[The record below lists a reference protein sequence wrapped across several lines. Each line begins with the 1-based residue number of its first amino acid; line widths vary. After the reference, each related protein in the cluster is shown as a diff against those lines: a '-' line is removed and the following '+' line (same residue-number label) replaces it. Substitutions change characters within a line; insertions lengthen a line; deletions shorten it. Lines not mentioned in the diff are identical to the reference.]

1 MEKLQEIIQA
11 GAIGDA
17 FGYQVEF
24 DNIIRII
31 DKYGSNGIKYKI
43 SDELPA
49 SDDTQMTL
57 FLWEGVNEYIKD
69 NSQYDLNSFIILAH
83 KYFKNWYR
91 TQTTKYNEDIKE
103 GLLSYKSLFKRQAP
117 GTTCMTALGNHAS
130 RSVHMKINDS
140 KGCGNVMRVAP
151 LILLKSH
158 YSLTSEQLFEVAVH
172 QAAIT
177 HGNDE
182 GMSATGF
189 FTLLLDDLKNKNGF
203 DFSFKNALN
212 ITEKLKPNGFVEY
225 IKQIYKKCNENNLF
239 EQDELIK
246 EIGSGWIADEA
257 VGVALYCSI
266 KAQKFSDCLEVSTNH
281 SGDSDSTASMAA
293 QLYVAHHGLNKEDIL
308 FKTDLDEIIKNL
320 TLSTKFKNNNTF
332 KK

>member
-1 MEKLQEIIQA
+1 MKKLKDIIQA
-11 GAIGDA
+11 GALGDA

-24 DNIIRII
+24 DNMTRIEY
-31 DKYGSNGIKYKI
+31 KYGSSGIKYKVA
-43 SDELPA
+43 EEMPA

-57 FLWEGVNEYIKD
+57 FLWECINEYIKD
-69 NSQYDLNSFIILAH
+69 NSQYDLKDFTILAH
-83 KYFKNWYR
+83 KYFKDWYK
-91 TQTTKYNEDIKE
+91 TQITKYNPDVKE

-130 RSVHMKINDS
+130 RSVQMKINDS

-158 YSLTSEQLFEVAVH
+158 YSLMSEQLFEVAVH

-189 FTLLLDDLKNKNGF
+189 FTVLLDCLNQGLGF
-203 DFSFKNALN
+203 TNSFNHTFL
-212 ITEKLKPNGFVEY
+212 ITEKLKPNNFLHY
-225 IKQIYKKCNENNLF
+225 INNIGELSKQNILL
-239 EQDELIK
+239 EQDDLLEK
-246 EIGSGWIADEA
+246 VGAGWIADEA
-257 VGVALYCSI
+257 VGVAFYCAMKSTS
-266 KAQKFSDCLEVSTNH
+266 FSQCLELSTNH

-293 QLYVAHHGLNKEDIL
+293 QLYVAHYGLKQEDVL
-308 FKTDLDEIIKNL
+308 FKTDLDSIILK
-320 TLSTKFKNNNTF
+320 LSQS
-332 KK
+332 